1 MPMIL
6 YGKEI
11 NSDNAETNECKMLAQ
26 LCMFNGKKKRNFQ
39 NNSQWKN
46 LGREPL
52 IPIHLGLSIHTET
65 RDKKLTEKL

>member
-1 MPMIL
+1 MIDL

-39 NNSQWKN
+39 NNNQWKK
-46 LGREPL
+46 
-52 IPIHLGLSIHTET
+52 I
-65 RDKKLTEKL
+65 